1 MRYCADTW
9 FFIELSKNER
19 RALEIIRALGK
30 HKNRIIIPAVVLL
43 ELRRIS
49 IRSGKKELSNDFIKS
64 LELNKNF
71 EIINCDLEVS
81 IKAGEISANYN
92 IPAIDS
98 IIVASAIVNS
108 TNSTSNASINFFLI
122 FFDNPALVKIIF
134 SFALQ

>member
-98 IIVASAIVNS
+98 IIVASAI
-108 TNSTSNASINFFLI
+108 IHKCHRLI
-122 FFDNPALVKIIF
+122 SKDNHFKI
-134 SFALQ
+134 LQKNRLIRLLYW